1 MTWGKGREEIL
12 ALLNSS
18 PPELERV
25 GQNLAHAERL
35 LGEAENH
42 VRGCG
47 LLLDVDP
54 PGAAQLAYDA
64 TRKACE
70 ALLAAQGLRSTRQ
83 GGHIAVADA
92 ARAQFNGPK
101 GMLIFAKV
109 NQLRRERAGTQYP
122 REDTPTVTTAD
133 ASAALETARA
143 VVEAAR
149 KLLDSGKLTPF
160 DL

>member
-1 MTWGKGREEIL
+1 MTWEKGSEEVL
-12 ALLNSS
+12 GLLNSS

-25 GQNLAHAERL
+25 DPNLDHAERL
-35 LGEAENH
+35 LGEAEIH
-42 VRGCG
+42 IRGCDQ
-47 LLLDVDP
+47 LLSVDP
-54 PGAAQLAYDA
+54 PGTAQLAYDA

-70 ALLAAQGLRSTRQ
+70 ALLAVQGLRSTRS

-101 GMLIFAKV
+101 GMAIFAKV
-109 NQLRRERAGTQYP
+109 NQLRRERASTQYP

-133 ASAALETARA
+133 AAVTLEVSRS

-160 DL
+160 GL